1 MSKIKMIN
9 PESLRIPSKAYSQG
23 IIVPLGDADMMFV
36 TGQVS
41 QDIDGNVLFP
51 NDAKEQAGVV
61 YDRIETI
68 LREGGMS
75 MDDVVKAQIFLTD
88 IKDGPTVSKIRDEV
102 FKNAK
107 PVSTLVEVNA
117 LVKPECCVEIEVT
130 AVKYRA

>member
-1 MSKIKMIN
+1 MSKIRIVN
-9 PESLRIPSKAYSQG
+9 PESLRIPTKSYSQG
-23 IIVPLGDADMMFV
+23 IIVPLGEADMMFV

-41 QDIDGNVLFP
+41 QDVDGNVLFP
-51 NDAKEQAGVV
+51 NDAKEQTAVV
-61 YDRIETI
+61 YSRIETI

-75 MDDVVKAQIFLTD
+75 MDDVVKAQIFLTN

-102 FKNAK
+102 FKNSK

-117 LVKPECCVEIEVT
+117 LVKPGCCVEIEVT